1 VSVEPYWTDGQVTLH
16 LGDCLAVLPSLPDAS
31 IDAVVCDPPYGLA
44 DLPATM
50 VLGALAT
57 WLAGDR
63 AHVPDGRGGF
73 MGRDWDR
80 FVPPP
85 AAWDECF
92 RILKPGGHLLAFAG
106 PRTVD
111 LMTLS
116 IRLARFEIRDSIAW
130 LFAQGM
136 PKSLDV
142 SKAIDKVAGATR
154 PVVASGKPVKRMI
167 PGADQ
172 HRTGSWIKDNGRQF
186 VPEVTEAAT
195 EDAARWAGWGTGL
208 KPAMEPIVVAR
219 KPLAGTVVA
228 TVLAYSTGALNVD
241 GCRVAHASP
250 ADLAESEGKNRHT
263 DFGSGPRQ
271 HKGTYQ
277 GQPANDRAQYDG
289 SAGRWPPNVLLTHA
303 GGCEPAGTL
312 LVRGDRREGGQGQRP
327 GGFGDVGAD
336 TGDPQPNGPLY
347 GDSEVQLWDCEPG
360 CPVAELDRQS
370 GHLRS
375 GDVAGSTRH
384 TVGGN
389 GVTHGAMTGVIGQSF
404 ADSGGA
410 SRFFPVFRY
419 QAKAGTAERPRLADG
434 TSWPTVKPLP
444 LIRWLVRLVTP
455 PGGLV
460 LDPYAGTG
468 PTGEACIVE
477 GFRCILIDRDAKAVE
492 LIRTRLGKDIQPDM
506 FGGVAS

>member
-1 VSVEPYWTDGQVTLH
+1 MSVEPYWTDGQITLH
-16 LGDCLAVLPSLPDAS
+16 LGDCLSVLPSLPDAS
-31 IDAVVCDPPYGLA
+31 VDAVVCDPPYALTELSAAMVG
-44 DLPATM
+44 ATI
-50 VLGALAT
+50 GE

-92 RILKPGGHLLAFAG
+92 RVLKPGGHLLAFAA

-130 LFAQGM
+130 MFAQGM

-142 SKAIDKVAGATR
+142 SKAIDKAAGAERTVTGPAPYSRGRARQSYSETR
-154 PVVASGKPVKRMI
+154 RVSYDYPPQPLTAP
-167 PGADQ
+167 
-172 HRTGSWIKDNGRQF
+172 
-186 VPEVTEAAT
+186 AT
-195 EDAARWAGWGTGL
+195 EDAVRWSGWGTGL
-208 KPAMEPIVVAR
+208 KPAYEPIVVAR

-228 TVLAYSTGALNVD
+228 TVLAYGTGALNVD
-241 GCRVAHASP
+241 GCRVAGP
-250 ADLAESEGKNRHT
+250 AGNGHWVRNGEMGTRGIYGQGGQAGE
-263 DFGSGPRQ
+263 DFGREN
-271 HKGTYQ
+271 
-277 GQPANDRAQYDG
+277 PA
-289 SAGRWPPNVLLTHA
+289 AGRWPPNVLLTHA
-303 GGCEPAGTL
+303 EGCQPAGSL
-312 LVRGDRREGGQGQRP
+312 IVRGDHRIGGQGQRP
-327 GGFGDVGAD
+327 GGFGDVGAAP
-336 TGDPQPNGPLY
+336 GDAQPNGPLY
-347 GDSEVQLWDCEPG
+347 GDSEVTVWDCEPG

-370 GHLRS
+370 GVLDVGYSRNKARS
-375 GDVAGSTRH
+375 GADRAGNTSAAYGAESRPAGSQM
-384 TVGGN
+384 VGYGD
-389 GVTHGAMTGVIGQSF
+389 A
-404 ADSGGA
+404 GGA
-410 SRFFPVFRY
+410 SRFFPAFHY
-419 QAKAGTAERPRLADG
+419 QAKATTGERPRLADG

-477 GFRCILIDRDAKAVE
+477 GFDCILIDREPKAVE
-492 LIRTRLGKDIQPDM
+492 LIQTRLAKPIQPDL
-506 FGGVAS
+506 FGGAA